1 MLLHT
6 IFTRK
11 CHNIK
16 KSYVDC
22 TSKLVKLLA
31 FIKSI
36 RPFVESV
43 TGFICLVLML
53 IIQRKKF
60 DRIIIVIIHVDPTES
75 LYDLSRL
82 FN

>member
-1 MLLHT
+1 M
-6 IFTRK
+6 RK

-16 KSYVDC
+16 ESYVDC
-22 TSKLVKLLA
+22 TSKLIKLLA

-36 RPFVESV
+36 RPFVESI

-60 DRIIIVIIHVDPTES
+60 DRIIVIIHVNPTES